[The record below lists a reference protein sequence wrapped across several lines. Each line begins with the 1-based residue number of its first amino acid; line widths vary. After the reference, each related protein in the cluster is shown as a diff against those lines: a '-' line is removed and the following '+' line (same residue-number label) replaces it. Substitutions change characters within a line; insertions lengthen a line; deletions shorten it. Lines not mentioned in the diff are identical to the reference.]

1 MMRIRRRRLVGAM
14 AAGAVGGL
22 ARPSDAI
29 VILDSTWRAEGGR
42 PGREKDGFRAHI
54 ALANQPQFDALIAFS
69 EDDGEEWDDASG
81 TWLGNFGGV
90 GYVLTA
96 GHVFKRGETADNYLY
111 RTQRGTVHEGVQVLT
126 HPRYNGDGNLRSGYD
141 VAIIRLDSPVTDAGP
156 PPLLF
161 AGPVKVGL
169 RIVIVG
175 FGSRGL
181 GSTGEQPIYDTPASN
196 KTAAENTVD
205 DVAAPSTGDV
215 AGEDSGNWI
224 RVTLR
229 RESEGGSR
237 LDGIL
242 GGGDSGGSAWA
253 HLDGRWFLVGVNV
266 TGTGDRYGEH
276 SYFARLAG
284 LRPWILSVLPGLRLT
299 P

>member
-1 MMRIRRRRLVGAM
+1 M
-14 AAGAVGGL
+14 AAGIVGAVDRP
-22 ARPSDAI
+22 ARAI

-54 ALANQPQFDALIAFS
+54 ALANQPQFDSLIALS
-69 EDDGEEWDDASG
+69 EDEGEEWDDASG
-81 TWLGNFGGV
+81 TWLGNFGGA

-96 GHVFKRGETADNYLY
+96 GHVFKRGETADKYLY
-111 RTQRGTVHEGVQVLT
+111 RTQRGTVHEGVRVVV
-126 HPRYNGDGNLRSGYD
+126 HPRYNGDGNTRSGYD
-141 VAIIRLDSPVTDAGP
+141 VAVVRLDGAVTDAGP

-161 AGPVKVGL
+161 AGPIKVGL
-169 RIVIVG
+169 RVVIVG

-181 GSTGEQPIYDTPASN
+181 GSTGEQDVYDNPASN

-205 DVAAPSTGDV
+205 EVTAPTTGDV
-215 AGEDSGNWI
+215 RDEDSGNWL

-242 GGGDSGGSAWA
+242 GGGDSGGSVWA
-253 HLDGRWFLVGVNV
+253 RFDGRWYVVAVNA

-284 LRPWILSVLPGLRLT
+284 VRPWLANVLPGLRFA